1 MVRPLA
7 SPAMQPE
14 PVAIGRFRGNGRK
27 RPHPQEDEPMAKGQ
41 KKSNKEARKPKKG
54 SAKPI
59 LAKPGTSQVTQV
71 LRDKAAG

>member
-1 MVRPLA
+1 VSAGPFSENALLSVGSWSTA
-7 SPAMQPE
+7 E
-14 PVAIGRFRGNGRK
+14 RK
-27 RPHPQEDEPMAKGQ
+27 HSDPWKDELMAKGQ

-71 LRDKAAG
+71 LRDKGAG